1 MNLSPIVEINSK
13 LVKSN
18 IEYLRNKNPHS
29 KIMFIVKANAYGIGI
44 ENIYK
49 VTNDLVDAYG
59 IARIEEYYVLKSL
72 GCTKDIVFLSGI
84 YAECFDFK
92 IPKNVI
98 PILSNELLIKDYIKY
113 EDDKSKQVMLDFDC
127 GMGRFGFYRDDFIK
141 HLDTLKS
148 SGFSNIILFSHIP
161 TGYNGYDRSKKY
173 IDKILLLAE
182 ETKLKYTFSNSPVS
196 LFDTDFQQEYIR
208 SSSAVLGYDQEPKE
222 IKFSLSLK
230 ACIISIRDIP
240 KGEYISYDNEYF
252 CNKDTTVAI
261 LNIGYADG
269 LGCGIHH
276 DSYLLI
282 NATKCPILSINMDY
296 LYVDISAIKHQLKM
310 LDMIELFGPNSLSL
324 EQHANMYN
332 ITKDEALTKLNALR
346 VRKIVQ

>member
-29 KIMFIVKANAYGIGI
+29 KIMFIVKANAYGVGI

-49 VTNDLVDAYG
+49 VTNNLVDAYG

-72 GCTKDIVFLSGI
+72 GCTKDIIFLSGI

-98 PILSNELLIKDYIKY
+98 PILGNELLIKDYIKY

-127 GMGRFGFYRDDFIK
+127 GMGRFGFYKDDFIK
-141 HLDTLKS
+141 HLYKLKNA
-148 SGFSNIILFSHIP
+148 GFSNITLFSHIP
-161 TGYNGYDRSKKY
+161 TGYNGFDKSKKY
-173 IDKILLLAE
+173 IDKILSLATQ
-182 ETKLKYTFSNSPVS
+182 TKLKYTFSNSPVS
-196 LFDTDFQQEYIR
+196 LFSYDFQQEYIR
-208 SSSAVLGYDQEPKE
+208 PCSAILGYDQEPQE
-222 IKFSLSLK
+222 IKFSLALK

-240 KGEYISYDNEYF
+240 KGQYISYANEYF
-252 CNKDTTVAI
+252 CDRDTTVAI

-269 LGCGIHH
+269 LGCKIHK
-276 DSYLLI
+276 DSYLI
-282 NATKCPILSINMDY
+282 IKDTKCPILAINMDY
-296 LYVDISAIKHQLKM
+296 LYIDISAIKHQLKI

-324 EQHANMYN
+324 EQHASMYN

-346 VRKIVQ
+346 VKKIVC

>member
-1 MNLSPIVEINSK
+1 
-13 LVKSN
+13 
-18 IEYLRNKNPHS
+18 
-29 KIMFIVKANAYGIGI
+29 
-44 ENIYK
+44 
-49 VTNDLVDAYG
+49 YG
-59 IARIEEYYVLKSL
+59 IARIEEYYVLKNL

-84 YAECFDFK
+84 YAECFNFK

-113 EDDKSKQVMLDFDC
+113 EDDKSKPIMLDFDC

-161 TGYNGYDRSKKY
+161 TGYNGYNKSKKY
-173 IDKILLLAE
+173 INKILSLAE

-208 SSSAVLGYDQEPKE
+208 SSSAILGYDQEPKE

-240 KGEYISYDNEYF
+240 EGEYISYGNEYF
-252 CNKDTTVAI
+252 CNKNTTVAI
-261 LNIGYADG
+261 LNISYADG
-269 LGCGIHH
+269 LGCEIHH
-276 DSYLLI
+276 DSYLLS
-282 NATKCPILSINMDY
+282 NATKCSILSINMDY

-310 LDMIELFGPNSLSL
+310 LDMIELFRPNSLSL
-324 EQHANMYN
+324 EQHVNMYN
-332 ITKDEALTKLNALR
+332 ITKDEAPTRLNALR
-346 VRKIVQ
+346 VRKLVR

>member
-29 KIMFIVKANAYGIGI
+29 KIMFIVKANAYGVGI

-49 VTNDLVDAYG
+49 VTNNLVDAYG
-59 IARIEEYYVLKSL
+59 IARIEEYYVLKNL

-84 YAECFDFK
+84 YAECFNFK

-98 PILSNELLIKDYIKY
+98 PILGNELLIKDYIKY

-161 TGYNGYDRSKKY
+161 TGYNGYDKAKN
-173 IDKILLLAE
+173 IL
-182 ETKLKYTFSNSPVS
+182 
-196 LFDTDFQQEYIR
+196 
-208 SSSAVLGYDQEPKE
+208 
-222 IKFSLSLK
+222 IKFF
-230 ACIISIRDIP
+230 R
-240 KGEYISYDNEYF
+240 
-252 CNKDTTVAI
+252 
-261 LNIGYADG
+261 
-269 LGCGIHH
+269 
-276 DSYLLI
+276 
-282 NATKCPILSINMDY
+282 
-296 LYVDISAIKHQLKM
+296 
-310 LDMIELFGPNSLSL
+310 
-324 EQHANMYN
+324 
-332 ITKDEALTKLNALR
+332 
-346 VRKIVQ
+346 